1 VRAPGGLRVRLASRL
16 PCPLLAVLAVACA
29 PPSVWEQRSTAEPAV
44 RTLPAVVVVSIDGL
58 RPDAI
63 AEFGARTLQALADS
77 GAWTLTARTVEP
89 SITLPSHTSM
99 LTGVPPA
106 VHGITWNDDRTARLG
121 RVAVPTVFDIAERHR
136 LHSAAFFGKA
146 KLRHLMDGTSPRLA
160 VAPHGFAVRLAPRMV
175 EDVEHFLR
183 FERPDLLF
191 VHIPDPDVA
200 GHTFGWMRWLYG
212 SAVLRADAALARLIA
227 AADAA
232 WGRCGYTLIVTS
244 DHGGAGREHA
254 APDERNF
261 LIPWIA
267 WGARVRPGRLHRAVR
282 TEDTAATVLHLLG
295 LDVPESWAGTPIL
308 EAFATA
314 ADEAIASPPR
324 SGPLTACAAP

>member
-1 VRAPGGLRVRLASRL
+1 MARCGGGREHSAWRL
-16 PCPLLAVLAVACA
+16 PSTLLLLVAACV
-29 PPSVWEQRSTAEPAV
+29 PSSAWEQPRTPEPAIRAV
-44 RTLPAVVVVSIDGL
+44 PAVVVVSIDGL

-63 AEFGARTLQALADS
+63 AEFGARTLQALADN

-89 SITLPSHTSM
+89 SITLPSHASM

-106 VHGITWNDDRTARLG
+106 VHGITWNDDRTRQLG
-121 RVAVPTVFDIAERHR
+121 RVPVPTVFDIAEAHQ

-160 VAPHGFAVRLAPRMV
+160 VAPHGLAVRLAPRIV
-175 EDVEHFLR
+175 EDVEHYLR

-191 VHIPDPDVA
+191 VHISDPDVA

-212 SAVLRADAALARLIA
+212 SAVLRSDAALARLIA
-227 AADAA
+227 AADGA

-244 DHGGAGREHA
+244 DHGGVGREHA
-254 APDERNF
+254 APDERNI

-267 WGARVRPGRLHRAVR
+267 WGAGVRPGPLSNGVR

-295 LDVPESWAGTPIL
+295 LAVPDAWTGRPVLDALQPEG
-308 EAFATA
+308 
-314 ADEAIASPPR
+314 R
-324 SGPLTACAAP
+324 GRQAAPAQAGRLSACEEP